1 MHIHITSSRAPAGS
15 RRPVAALIAAAAC
28 WGLGAVVSK
37 QVVDQDVLPRVMAF

>member
-1 MHIHITSSRAPAGS
+1 MHIHLTSSRAPAGS
-15 RRPVAALIAAAAC
+15 RPVAALIAAAAC